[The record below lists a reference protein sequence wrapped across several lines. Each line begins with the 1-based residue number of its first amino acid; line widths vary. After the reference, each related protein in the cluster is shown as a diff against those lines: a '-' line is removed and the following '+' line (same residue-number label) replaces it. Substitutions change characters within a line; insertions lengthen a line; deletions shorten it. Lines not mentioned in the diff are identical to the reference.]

1 MHKFFLLL
9 TATLLLASCHDTAKP
24 GVDVQARRQAAAD
37 SARAAADIRLALLP
51 DAACLPFFYA
61 EERGYYK
68 RAGVQ
73 VYLSVCDAQADCD
86 TALLGGSADGGY
98 IEPQYFPKSG
108 RGIAAFYE
116 WFAPDG
122 AWAVVSSPSSRAK
135 TMKALSGK
143 VLACDRRAASGRFA
157 QAAVKEGGATGVM
170 YPQIG
175 SLRVR
180 AAMVE
185 ENQVDAAVL
194 PEPYVQEAVQKGCV
208 KVYDVPGSQASP
220 GRIVMSRKAMQRD
233 GFHEKMERLLDAYDM
248 AVDSLN
254 AGGAASALPLLR
266 RIYGLSPDAAA
277 KIKLPRYHKVRRKA
291 TARP

>member
-1 MHKFFLLL
+1 MHKYFLLL
-9 TATLLLASCHDTAKP
+9 TATLLLASCHDTAAP
-24 GVDVQARRQAAAD
+24 GVDVQARQQAAAD

-73 VYLSVCDAQADCD
+73 VYLAVCAAQADCD

-98 IEPQYFPKSG
+98 IEPQYFTKSK
-108 RGIAAFYE
+108 RGAATFYE

-122 AWAVVSSPSSRAK
+122 AWAVVSSPASRAK
-135 TMKALSGK
+135 SIKALSGK
-143 VLACDRRAASGRFA
+143 VLASDRRAASGHFA
-157 QAAVKEGGATGVM
+157 QTAVKEGGATGVM

-194 PEPYVQEAVQKGCV
+194 PEPYVQAAVQKGCA

-220 GRIVMSRKAMQRD
+220 GRIMMSRKSMQRD

-254 AGGAASALPLLR
+254 ARGAASAVPLLR
-266 RIYGLSPDAAA
+266 RIYGLSPDVAA

-291 TARP
+291 TSQH